1 MGGWICHTPNYTQLY
16 TRSVSVVRH
25 LLDYLEIIA
34 HQAQAK
40 KENEWILWIKSR
52 NKKKKGRLNENEILS
67 GIVHNFQS
75 PLLLVEFKTAKL
87 LETDDEFEDCAK
99 HIFVVVKAE
108 NISAEDM
115 AKISKYS

>member
-1 MGGWICHTPNYTQLY
+1 M
-16 TRSVSVVRH
+16 
-25 LLDYLEIIA
+25 
-34 HQAQAK
+34 
-40 KENEWILWIKSR
+40 
-52 NKKKKGRLNENEILS
+52 
-67 GIVHNFQS
+67 
-75 PLLLVEFKTAKL
+75 EFKTAKL